1 MVQVLIG
8 SIPGD
13 GVALASIF
21 VVLLTVVLV
30 IKSGL
35 AFVDHSVSLGCED
48 STSGETFK
56 NPLVVWEA
64 LFEATCDH

>member
-1 MVQVLIG
+1 MQVLIS

-21 VVLLTVVLV
+21 VVLL
-30 IKSGL
+30 
-35 AFVDHSVSLGCED
+35 AFVLLVECGRALVDQSVSLGCED